1 VLSPNDT
8 SNFLLFLQEL
18 RGTSHGKKLILTAA
32 TPLLPWMDENG
43 ENSADVS
50 PFAKIF
56 DYIAIMN
63 YDVWG
68 SWSSGVGPNAPLMD
82 SCAAEENQQGS
93 GDSAVSAWVDAGMP
107 ESKIVLGVPSYGHSF
122 SVNATSAFN
131 GTDKLQLY
139 PAFNTTY
146 QPAGDATDSGAG
158 VDQCGNEVGASGS
171 WLFWGMVRGG
181 WLNLNGTVAEG
192 LDYLYDEC
200 SQTVSYQSS
209 LYC

>member
-1 VLSPNDT
+1 
-8 SNFLLFLQEL
+8 
-18 RGTSHGKKLILTAA
+18 
-32 TPLLPWMDENG
+32 MDENG

-50 PFAKIF
+50 PFAKLF

-68 SWSSGVGPNAPLMD
+68 SWSSGAGPNGPLID

-93 GDSAVSAWVDAGMP
+93 ADSAVSAWVDAGMP
-107 ESKIVLGVPSYGHSF
+107 ESKIVLAVPSYGHSY

-146 QPAGDATDSGAG
+146 QPAGDAWDDAAG
-158 VDQCGNEVGASGS
+158 VDQCGAEVGAGGS
-171 WLFWGMVRGG
+171 WYFWGMVRGG

-209 LYC
+209 LYY